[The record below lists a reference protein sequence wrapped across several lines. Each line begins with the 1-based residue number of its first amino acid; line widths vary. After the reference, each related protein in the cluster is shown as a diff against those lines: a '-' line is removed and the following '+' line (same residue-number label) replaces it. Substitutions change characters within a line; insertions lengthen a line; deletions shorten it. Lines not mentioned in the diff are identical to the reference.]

1 MWPKLFALQIVL
13 LLLHDYIKTFHRWA
27 LLLLHTKSCSVL
39 FRKKEKICGR
49 LVVVVWFMNFQNTQG
64 VKNQERFKKW
74 ISRMHGQAMP
84 SSTFV
89 YISKR
94 SGQNLLALFF
104 EDIYLM
110 KSQLFSVFVKPWV
123 DIPCYS
129 RKKNPLGEN
138 EWFWLHT
145 VNQPWPVPMD
155 EAFSIVLYGPKF
167 FSRTETQIKLHR
179 MLFCTIQARLSG
191 GLHFVCSN

>member
-1 MWPKLFALQIVL
+1 MHCKLFYFFYTITSKRSSPLTFAHKIVL
-13 LLLHDYIKTFHRWA
+13 GFISQKG
-27 LLLLHTKSCSVL
+27 
-39 FRKKEKICGR
+39 KICGR

-84 SSTFV
+84 RSTFV

-155 EAFSIVLYGPKF
+155 EAFSIVLYTKF